1 MDLQESFEAL
11 DSQAPDTYTQAVEAY
26 CDGILRLHWNERLIN
41 KIFGRA
47 LQSHAAGRLV
57 VQHYQWQL
65 RGAPRPTLTLLQ
77 QRMPGGARTLATFFA
92 VLRLAGMVAV
102 DTDPADRRLRYL
114 APTPRLLDGLR
125 TWVRH
130 HLHCAEALGA
140 LPPGH
145 AQRLDSDADYFAAF
159 LAGADHILDRLAET
173 RGQFGGWDW
182 FDQRDGGGRIAM
194 LLWREHCRVRRPGD
208 EGSTPFSLRASE
220 LAQRLGFSHSHVRN
234 LVNEATAQGHL
245 TQDAP
250 RGLVA
255 LTPRFQAELQTW
267 LRHLLGW
274 FAETATMAHHHLT
287 AHRLPRAHGIATDA
301 AEHP

>member
-11 DSQAPDTYTQAVEAY
+11 DSRAPDTYAQAVEAY

-65 RGAPRPTLTLLQ
+65 RGAPRPTLALLQ
-77 QRMPGGARTLATFFA
+77 RRMPGGARTLATFFA

-102 DTDPADRRLRYL
+102 DIDPGDRRVRYL
-114 APTPRLLDGLR
+114 VPTPRLLDGLR

-145 AQRLDSDADYFAAF
+145 AQRLDSDTDYFAAF

-173 RGQFGGWDW
+173 RGRFGGWDW
-182 FDQRDGGGRIAM
+182 FDQRDGGGRGQQG
-194 LLWREHCRVRRPGD
+194 LLQQRSPEVRAG
-208 EGSTPFSLRASE
+208 
-220 LAQRLGFSHSHVRN
+220 
-234 LVNEATAQGHL
+234 
-245 TQDAP
+245 
-250 RGLVA
+250 
-255 LTPRFQAELQTW
+255 
-267 LRHLLGW
+267 
-274 FAETATMAHHHLT
+274 
-287 AHRLPRAHGIATDA
+287 AHRARACLGG
-301 AEHP
+301 

>member
-1 MDLQESFEAL
+1 MDLQEPFEAL
-11 DSQAPDTYTQAVEAY
+11 DSKTQDPYAQAVEAY

-65 RGAPRPTLTLLQ
+65 RGAPRPTLALLQ
-77 QRMPGGARTLATFFA
+77 RRMPGGARTLVTFFA

-102 DTDPADRRLRYL
+102 DNDPADRRVRYL
-114 APTPRLLDGLR
+114 VPTPRLLDGLR
-125 TWVRH
+125 TWVQH

-140 LPPGH
+140 LAPGH
-145 AQRLDSDADYFAAF
+145 ARRLDNDADYFAAF

-173 RGQFGGWDW
+173 RGRFGGWDW

-194 LLWREHCRVRRPGD
+194 LLLREHCRAYRPAD
-208 EGSTPFSLRASE
+208 PTPPQFALRASE
-220 LAQRLGFSHSHVRN
+220 IAQRLGFSHSHVRN
-234 LVNEATAQGHL
+234 LVNEATALGHL
-245 TQDAP
+245 TQDAH

-255 LTPRFQAELQTW
+255 LTPRFLADLETW
-267 LRHLLGW
+267 LRQLLGW
-274 FAETATMAHHHLT
+274 FTETATL
-287 AHRLPRAHGIATDA
+287 AHRQLQSTRQPHARCEAAHT
-301 AEHP
+301 PPP

>member
-11 DSQAPDTYTQAVEAY
+11 DSRAPDTYAQAVEAY

-65 RGAPRPTLTLLQ
+65 RGAPRPTLALLQ
-77 QRMPGGARTLATFFA
+77 RRMPGGARTLATFFA

-102 DTDPADRRLRYL
+102 DIDPGDRRVRYL
-114 APTPRLLDGLR
+114 VPTPRLLDGLR

-145 AQRLDSDADYFAAF
+145 AQRLDSDTDYFAAF

-173 RGQFGGWDW
+173 RGRFGGWDW

-194 LLWREHCRVRRPGD
+194 LLLREHCRVHRPGE
-208 EGSTPFSLRASE
+208 EGSTPFPLRASE

-255 LTPRFQAELQTW
+255 LTPRFQAELQIW
-267 LRHLLGW
+267 LQHLLGW
-274 FAETATMAHHHLT
+274 FAETAAMAQHHLHARSQAPT
-287 AHRLPRAHGIATDA
+287 HNKA
-301 AEHP
+301 AGVHNP